1 MTFQSAFRVYGPGL
15 LLLPAALTV
24 WFLPGRGVA
33 LATVAALTLA
43 WLLHVTLLR
52 RKQLAVVREA
62 DRQLAFTQ
70 QLRQGLQQLM
80 QRTGEEMGSQFDE
93 LTRELGQLKSLQGDA
108 VGGLMNSFTGLEDLA
123 RNQETQ
129 VRGLV
134 QRISSSTVEGAGIS
148 RLTEEAA
155 NLVQMFVD
163 SIVAMRDGSTE
174 MVRVLTDMREQ
185 ITTVERMLG
194 EIDGIS
200 AQTNLL
206 ALNAAIEAAR
216 AGEAGRG
223 FAVVADEVRAL
234 SLRSNE
240 FSNQIRAEYG
250 RTRESMEEASLIVA
264 RLASRDM
271 QMTMDTKTRV
281 SELMAEVNE
290 INNGMAGE
298 LNRVSDLSEAIGENV
313 AVAVRSLQFEDMT
326 RQLLEHMQKRL
337 DAFHTF
343 LSLAEEMRAGL
354 LSAEGGAVQDGFGD
368 RLAQLRVDFEENAEA
383 LQRSPIHQQSM
394 DGGDVELF

>member
-1 MTFQSAFRVYGPGL
+1 MSFQSAIRSFWPGL
-15 LLLPAALTV
+15 LFLPAVLAV
-24 WFLPGRGVA
+24 WYWPSRGVA
-33 LATVAALTLA
+33 LGSVLLLGLA
-43 WLLHVTLLR
+43 WLVHETWQARQR
-52 RKQLAVVREA
+52 RAEA
-62 DRQLAFTQ
+62 QAGEAQLAFTR
-70 QLRQGLQQLM
+70 QLREGLQQLM
-80 QRTGEEMGSQFDE
+80 QRTGEEMGGQFAE
-93 LTRELGQLKSLQGDA
+93 LTQELEQMKSLQGDA
-108 VGGLMNSFTGLEDLA
+108 VGGLMGSFTGLEQLA
-123 RNQETQ
+123 REQEDQ

-134 QRISSSTVEGAGIS
+134 ARISASTSEGSGIN

-155 NLVQMFVD
+155 SLVQMFVD
-163 SIVAMRDGSTE
+163 SLVAMRDGSSE
-174 MVRVLTDMREQ
+174 MVRVLTEMREQ
-185 ITTVERMLG
+185 ISTVEKMLG

-240 FSNQIRAEYG
+240 FSSQIRAEYG
-250 RTRESMEEASLIVA
+250 RTRDSMEEASLIVA

-271 QMTMDTKTRV
+271 QMTMDSKVRI
-281 SELMAEVNE
+281 SELMDEVNA
-290 INNGMAGE
+290 INDGMAAE
-298 LNRVSDLSEAIGENV
+298 LEQVSQLSEAIGENV
-313 AVAVRSLQFEDMT
+313 GVAVRSLQFEDMT

-337 DAFHTF
+337 AAFHAF

-354 LSAEGGAVQDGFGD
+354 LSGEEHTGQADFDQ
-368 RLAQLRVDFEENAEA
+368 RLAQLRVDFEETAED
-383 LQRSPIHQQSM
+383 LQQSPIHQQSM

>member
-33 LATVAALTLA
+33 LATVAALALA

-281 SELMAEVNE
+281 SELMTEVNE

-354 LSAEGGAVQDGFGD
+354 LSAEGGAVRDGFGD
-368 RLAQLRVDFEENAEA
+368 RLAQLRVDFEENAED